1 MTQNN
6 TAAHVGYHGMSGIFI
21 RKELTIMLQKKTA
34 LVTGASRGIG
44 RGISTILAQN
54 GIAVCGVGTKPN
66 DAVVE
71 YETELKSYDADS
83 FYLQGDISSADDR
96 AHIIETVYER
106 FGHLDFLINNAGVA
120 PLNRCDILEMSE
132 ESMQRL
138 LDINLKGTFFLS
150 QLAARRMVDE
160 RKTGNTDFKMITFI
174 TSISAETSSTSRGEY
189 CISKAGLHM
198 ATSLFADRLAGD
210 RINVY
215 ELRPGIVETDMTAV
229 VKDKYD
235 ALIEGGLLPIKRM
248 GQPSDIG
255 QAVLGLTSG
264 LFAYSTGDV
273 INLDGGFHISR
284 L

>member
-1 MTQNN
+1 MNMET
-6 TAAHVGYHGMSGIFI
+6 TVSAKGV
-21 RKELTIMLQKKTA
+21 A

-44 RGISTILAQN
+44 RGISEVLSQN
-54 GIAVCGVGTKPN
+54 GIAVCSVGTKPPK
-66 DAVVE
+66 AVKE
-71 YETELKSYDADS
+71 YETALKACNKDS
-83 FYLQGDISSADDR
+83 FYLQGDISKAEDR
-96 AHIIETVYER
+96 ETIVRTVYER
-106 FGHLDFLINNAGVA
+106 FGRLDFLINNAGVA
-120 PLNRCDILEMSE
+120 PLVRSDILEMTE

-150 QLAARRMVDE
+150 QLAAKKMIEE
-160 RKTGNTDFKMITFI
+160 RKAGCTDFKMITLI

-189 CISKAGLHM
+189 CISKAGLAM
-198 ATSLFADRLAGD
+198 VTKLFADRLAED

-229 VKDKYD
+229 VHDKYA

-248 GQPSDIG
+248 GVPADIG
-255 QAVLGLTSG
+255 KAVLGLTSG

>member
-1 MTQNN
+1 MT
-6 TAAHVGYHGMSGIFI
+6 T
-21 RKELTIMLQKKTA
+21 KKTA

-54 GIAVCGVGTKPN
+54 GITVCGVGTKPA
-66 DAVVE
+66 DAVTE
-71 YETELKSYDADS
+71 YESELKSYDADS
-83 FYLQGDISSADDR
+83 FYLQGDISNAEDR
-96 AHIIETVYER
+96 ENIINTVYER

-120 PLNRCDILEMSE
+120 PLQRCDILEMSE

-138 LDINLKGTFFLS
+138 LDINLKGTFFLT
-150 QLAARRMVDE
+150 QLAARRMIEE
-160 RKTGNTDFKMITFI
+160 RKAGNTDFKMITLV

-189 CISKAGLHM
+189 CVSKAGLHM
-198 ATSLFADRLAGD
+198 ATKLFADRLAED

-215 ELRPGIVETDMTAV
+215 ELRHGIIATDMTAV
-229 VKDKYD
+229 VHDKY
-235 ALIEGGLLPIKRM
+235 AKLIEGGLLPIKRM
-248 GQPSDIG
+248 GEPADIG
-255 QAVLGLTSG
+255 RAVLGLTSG

>member
-1 MTQNN
+1 M
-6 TAAHVGYHGMSGIFI
+6 AM
-21 RKELTIMLQKKTA
+21 KTA

-44 RGISTILAQN
+44 RGISLLLAQN
-54 GIAVCGVGTKPN
+54 GIAVCGVGTKPS
-66 DAVVE
+66 DAVAE
-71 YETELKSYDADS
+71 YETALKAQNPDS
-83 FYLQGDISSADDR
+83 FYLQGNIASAEDRENMIS
-96 AHIIETVYER
+96 TVYER

-120 PLNRCDILEMSE
+120 PLVRGDLLDMTE

-150 QLAARRMVDE
+150 QLAAKRMLAE
-160 RKTGNTDFKMITFI
+160 REEGNTDFKMITFI
-174 TSISAETSSTSRGEY
+174 TSISADTSSTSRGEY

-198 ATSLFADRLAGD
+198 VSQLFADRLAEG

-229 VKDKYD
+229 VHDKYEK
-235 ALIEGGLLPIKRM
+235 LIEGGLLPIRRM
-248 GQPSDIG
+248 GKPEDIG
-255 QAVLGLTSG
+255 RAVLGLTSG

>member
-1 MTQNN
+1 M
-6 TAAHVGYHGMSGIFI
+6 I
-21 RKELTIMLQKKTA
+21 QKKTA

-54 GIAVCGVGTKPN
+54 GIAVCGVGTKPAE
-66 DAVVE
+66 AVAE
-71 YETELKSYDADS
+71 YESALRAHDADS
-83 FYLQGDISSADDR
+83 FYVQGDISCADDR
-96 AHIIETVYER
+96 ARILDAVYDR

-120 PLNRCDILEMSE
+120 PLNRTDILEMSE

-138 LDINLKGTFFLS
+138 LDINLKGTFFLT
-150 QLAARRMVDE
+150 QAAAKRMIAE
-160 RKTGNTDFKMITFI
+160 RKAGNTDFKMITLV

-189 CISKAGLHM
+189 CISKAGLAM
-198 ATSLFADRLAGD
+198 ATKLFADRLAED

-229 VKDKYD
+229 VHDKYA
-235 ALIEGGLLPIKRM
+235 ALIEGGLLPIKKM
-248 GQPSDIG
+248 GVPADIG
-255 QAVLGLTSG
+255 NAVLGLTSG

>member
-1 MTQNN
+1 
-6 TAAHVGYHGMSGIFI
+6 
-21 RKELTIMLQKKTA
+21 MLKKTA

-44 RGISTILAQN
+44 RGISLLLAQN
-54 GIAVCGVGTKPN
+54 GIAVCGVGTKPAE
-66 DAVVE
+66 AVTE
-71 YETELKSYDADS
+71 YETALKAQNPDS
-83 FYLQGDISSADDR
+83 FYLQGNIASAEDR
-96 AHIIETVYER
+96 ENMINTVYER

-120 PLNRCDILEMSE
+120 PLVRGDLLDMTE

-150 QLAARRMVDE
+150 QLAAKRMLAE
-160 RKTGNTDFKMITFI
+160 REEGNTDFKMITFI
-174 TSISAETSSTSRGEY
+174 TSISADTSSTSRGEY

-198 ATSLFADRLAGD
+198 VSQLFADRLAEG

-229 VKDKYD
+229 VHDKYEK
-235 ALIEGGLLPIKRM
+235 LIEGGLLPIRRM
-248 GQPSDIG
+248 GKPEDIG
-255 QAVLGLTSG
+255 RAVLGLTSG

>member
-1 MTQNN
+1 MIN
-6 TAAHVGYHGMSGIFI
+6 
-21 RKELTIMLQKKTA
+21 KKTA

-54 GIAVCGVGTKPN
+54 GIAVCGVGTKPA
-66 DAVVE
+66 DAVTE

-83 FYLQGDISSADDR
+83 FYLQGDISDAEDR
-96 AHIIETVYER
+96 KNIINTVYER

-120 PLNRCDILEMSE
+120 PLQRCDILEMSE

-138 LDINLKGTFFLS
+138 LDINLKGTFFLT
-150 QLAARRMVDE
+150 QLAARRMVEE
-160 RKTGNTDFKMITFI
+160 RKAGNTDFKMITLV

-198 ATSLFADRLAGD
+198 ATKLFADRLAED

-215 ELRPGIVETDMTAV
+215 ELRPGIVATDMTAV
-229 VKDKYD
+229 VHDKY
-235 ALIEGGLLPIKRM
+235 AKLIEGGLLPIKRM
-248 GQPSDIG
+248 GEPADIG
-255 QAVLGLTSG
+255 RAVLGLTSG

>member
-1 MTQNN
+1 
-6 TAAHVGYHGMSGIFI
+6 
-21 RKELTIMLQKKTA
+21 
-34 LVTGASRGIG
+34 
-44 RGISTILAQN
+44 
-54 GIAVCGVGTKPN
+54 
-66 DAVVE
+66 
-71 YETELKSYDADS
+71 
-83 FYLQGDISSADDR
+83 
-96 AHIIETVYER
+96 
-106 FGHLDFLINNAGVA
+106 
-120 PLNRCDILEMSE
+120 
-132 ESMQRL
+132 
-138 LDINLKGTFFLS
+138 
-150 QLAARRMVDE
+150 
-160 RKTGNTDFKMITFI
+160 
-174 TSISAETSSTSRGEY
+174 
-189 CISKAGLHM
+189 M

-215 ELRPGIVETDMTAV
+215 ELRPGIIETDMTAV

>member
-1 MTQNN
+1 M
-6 TAAHVGYHGMSGIFI
+6 
-21 RKELTIMLQKKTA
+21 MLNKKTA

-44 RGISTILAQN
+44 RGISTILAQS

-66 DAVVE
+66 DAVAE
-71 YETELKSYDADS
+71 YENELRSYDGDS
-83 FYLQGDISSADDR
+83 FYVQGDISNADDR
-96 AHIIETVYER
+96 ARILDTVYAR

-120 PLNRCDILEMSE
+120 PLVRMDILEMSE

-138 LDINLKGTFFLS
+138 LDINLKGTFFLT
-150 QLAARRMVDE
+150 QAAAKRMVEE
-160 RKTGNTDFKMITFI
+160 RKAGNTDFKMITLI
-174 TSISAETSSTSRGEY
+174 TSMSAETSSTSRGEY
-189 CISKAGLHM
+189 CISKAGLAM
-198 ATSLFADRLAGD
+198 ATKLFADRLAED

-215 ELRPGIVETDMTAV
+215 ELRPGIIETDMTAV
-229 VKDKYD
+229 VHDKYA

-248 GQPSDIG
+248 GVPADIG
-255 QAVLGLTSG
+255 KAVLGLTSG

>member
-1 MTQNN
+1 M
-6 TAAHVGYHGMSGIFI
+6 AM
-21 RKELTIMLQKKTA
+21 KTA

-44 RGISTILAQN
+44 RGISLLLAQN
-54 GIAVCGVGTKPN
+54 GIAVCGVGTKPAE
-66 DAVVE
+66 AVTE
-71 YETELKSYDADS
+71 YETALKAQNPDS
-83 FYLQGDISSADDR
+83 FYLQGNIASAEDR
-96 AHIIETVYER
+96 ENIVKTVYGR

-120 PLNRCDILEMSE
+120 PLVRGDLLDMTE

-150 QLAARRMVDE
+150 QLAAKRMLAE
-160 RKTGNTDFKMITFI
+160 REEGNTDFKMITFI
-174 TSISAETSSTSRGEY
+174 TSISADTSSTSRGEY

-198 ATSLFADRLAGD
+198 VSQLFADRLAEG

-229 VKDKYD
+229 VHDKYEK
-235 ALIEGGLLPIKRM
+235 LIEGGLLPIRRM
-248 GQPSDIG
+248 GKPEDIG
-255 QAVLGLTSG
+255 RAVLGLTSG

>member
-1 MTQNN
+1 M
-6 TAAHVGYHGMSGIFI
+6 AM
-21 RKELTIMLQKKTA
+21 KTA

-44 RGISTILAQN
+44 RGISLLLAQN
-54 GIAVCGVGTKPN
+54 GIAVCGVGTKPAE
-66 DAVVE
+66 AVAE
-71 YETELKSYDADS
+71 YETALKAQNPDS
-83 FYLQGDISSADDR
+83 FYLQGNIASAEDR
-96 AHIIETVYER
+96 ENMINTVYER

-120 PLNRCDILEMSE
+120 PLVRGDLLDMTE

-150 QLAARRMVDE
+150 QLAAKRMLAE
-160 RKTGNTDFKMITFI
+160 REEGNTDFKMITFI
-174 TSISAETSSTSRGEY
+174 TSISADTSSTSRGEY

-198 ATSLFADRLAGD
+198 VSQLFADRLAEG

-229 VKDKYD
+229 VHDKYEK
-235 ALIEGGLLPIKRM
+235 LIEGGLLPIRRM
-248 GQPSDIG
+248 GKPEDIG
-255 QAVLGLTSG
+255 RAVLGLTSG

>member
-1 MTQNN
+1 MSDN
-6 TAAHVGYHGMSGIFI
+6 TAWAASSYERIF
-21 RKELTIMLQKKTA
+21 IMLQKKTA

-54 GIAVCGVGTKPN
+54 GIAVCGVGTKPS
-66 DAVVE
+66 DAVTE

-83 FYLQGDISSADDR
+83 FYLQGDISNADDR
-96 AHIIETVYER
+96 ARIIETIYER

-120 PLNRCDILEMSE
+120 PLNRCDILEMTE

-150 QLAARRMVDE
+150 QLAARRMLEE
-160 RKTGNTDFKMITFI
+160 RKNGNDDFKMITFI

-198 ATSLFADRLAGD
+198 ATSLFADRLAED

-215 ELRPGIVETDMTAV
+215 ELRPGIIETDMTAV

-235 ALIEGGLLPIKRM
+235 ALIAGGLLPIKRM
-248 GQPSDIG
+248 GKPADIG

>member
-1 MTQNN
+1 MIT
-6 TAAHVGYHGMSGIFI
+6 
-21 RKELTIMLQKKTA
+21 KKTA

-54 GIAVCGVGTKPN
+54 GIAVCGVGTKPA
-66 DAVVE
+66 DAVAE
-71 YETELKSYDADS
+71 YETELNALDADS
-83 FYLQGDISSADDR
+83 FYLQGDISSSDDR
-96 AHIIETVYER
+96 TRIIETVYER

-120 PLNRCDILEMSE
+120 PLNRCDLLEMTE

-138 LDINLKGTFFLS
+138 LDINLKGSFFLT
-150 QLAARRMVDE
+150 QLAARRMVEE
-160 RKTGNTDFKMITFI
+160 RQNGNHDFKMITFV
-174 TSISAETSSTSRGEY
+174 TSISAETSSINRGEY

-215 ELRPGIVETDMTAV
+215 EVRPGIIATDMTAGV
-229 VKDKYD
+229 RGKYD
-235 ALIEGGLLPIKRM
+235 ALIEGGLLPINRM
-248 GQPSDIG
+248 GEPDDIG
-255 QAVLGLTSG
+255 KAILGLTSG

-273 INLDGGFHISR
+273 LNLDGGFHISR

>member
-1 MTQNN
+1 
-6 TAAHVGYHGMSGIFI
+6 
-21 RKELTIMLQKKTA
+21 
-34 LVTGASRGIG
+34 
-44 RGISTILAQN
+44 
-54 GIAVCGVGTKPN
+54 
-66 DAVVE
+66 
-71 YETELKSYDADS
+71 
-83 FYLQGDISSADDR
+83 
-96 AHIIETVYER
+96 
-106 FGHLDFLINNAGVA
+106 
-120 PLNRCDILEMSE
+120 
-132 ESMQRL
+132 MQRL
-138 LDINLKGTFFLS
+138 LDINLKGTFLLS
-150 QLAARRMVDE
+150 QLAARSMVEE
-160 RKTGNTDFKMITFI
+160 RRNGNTDFKMITFI
-174 TSISAETSSTSRGEY
+174 TSISAETSSTSRGEN
-189 CISKAGLHM
+189 CISKACLHM

-215 ELRPGIVETDMTAV
+215 ELRPGIIETDMTAV

>member
-1 MTQNN
+1 
-6 TAAHVGYHGMSGIFI
+6 
-21 RKELTIMLQKKTA
+21 MLQKKTA

-54 GIAVCGVGTKPN
+54 GIAVCGVGTKPS
-66 DAVVE
+66 DAVTE

-83 FYLQGDISSADDR
+83 FYLQGDISNADDR
-96 AHIIETVYER
+96 ARIIETVYER

-120 PLNRCDILEMSE
+120 PLNRCDILEMTE

-150 QLAARRMVDE
+150 QLAARRMLEE
-160 RKTGNTDFKMITFI
+160 RKNGNDDFKMITFI

-198 ATSLFADRLAGD
+198 ATSLFADRLAED

-215 ELRPGIVETDMTAV
+215 ELRPGIIETDMTAV

-235 ALIEGGLLPIKRM
+235 ALIAGGLLPIKRM
-248 GQPSDIG
+248 GKPADIG

>member
-1 MTQNN
+1 M
-6 TAAHVGYHGMSGIFI
+6 AM
-21 RKELTIMLQKKTA
+21 KTA

-44 RGISTILAQN
+44 RGISLLLAQN
-54 GIAVCGVGTKPN
+54 GIAVCGVGTKPAE
-66 DAVVE
+66 AVAE
-71 YETELKSYDADS
+71 YEVALKAQNPDS
-83 FYLQGDISSADDR
+83 FYLQGNIASAEDR
-96 AHIIETVYER
+96 ENMIHTVYER

-120 PLNRCDILEMSE
+120 PLVRGDLLDMTE

-150 QLAARRMVDE
+150 QLASKRMLAE
-160 RKTGNTDFKMITFI
+160 REEGNTDFKMITFI
-174 TSISAETSSTSRGEY
+174 TSISADTSSTSRGEY

-198 ATSLFADRLAGD
+198 VSQLFADRLAEG

-229 VKDKYD
+229 VHDKYEK
-235 ALIEGGLLPIKRM
+235 LIEGGLLPIRRM
-248 GQPSDIG
+248 GKPEDIG
-255 QAVLGLTSG
+255 RAVLGLTSG